1 MSVSLLLSEPDVT
14 VVLIVYNDAG
24 RLTRAARSVLTQS
37 LARVEVIV
45 VDDASTDTTPQ
56 VAAKLATERPD
67 RVRVITL
74 PENSGGCGRPRNVGI
89 EQARGRYVMFLDSDD
104 TLDPNACRNLLTVG
118 EETGADLV
126 SGRCVRVLPEQEQSW
141 YPYLYRE
148 SRVLD
153 NILDEPDLL
162 YDTLSTNKC
171 YRRDFLERED
181 LRFVDRLHYEDLLFS
196 AQAYVSARRI
206 AIIPHRVYNW
216 LVVPGAE
223 TLSITHRRAEL
234 RNFADRLEIHRRID
248 ATFRAHG
255 AGELARLKNV
265 KFINHDLLLY
275 LRELRSRDPEYRRE
289 FLELAGSYVGAIDPE
304 VFEECNQMTGIAGF
318 MIREGDVQAAMAAA
332 DHAPKKKSAHILSIE
347 PIEHDGRIYW
357 SEAALQTELGRRVLD
372 VTDLGIH
379 SGPLGALRLGGRL
392 SAMRREGRELFL
404 AGDVI
409 NPLGRIGADLEL
421 TGTLEIRDR
430 RRKGRA
436 FRVPVTLRRDEGR
449 IVWETRF
456 VPVRKIRPI
465 GLVDQTWGLWL
476 RVKAGEDTITVR
488 LTSTGTAH
496 EGVSV
501 PVRPRLT
508 RLVGDELEAYVA
520 ESGELALRTVG
531 HRFPARLTL
540 PLLRDAARTE
550 VGRKWWRRLM
560 CLEKAVLGR
569 LTSRATKIAVANRV
583 LVRLPVKK
591 GTVVFESHL
600 GAQYSDNPKYIHR
613 ELCARGTGHQAIWSY
628 EKSTRGFPK
637 DARLVKRGSWAYYR
651 ALARA
656 EFWVDNQGF
665 PAGLTKRR
673 QTTYIQTW
681 HGSAFK
687 RMGFDEPS
695 VKQSTK
701 AEQRRMRR
709 MVGRFDY
716 FLLRSEHDMRTLVKG
731 WHVTA
736 EPLRAGYPRNDPL
749 VTGGHP
755 DELVDLRRRLT
766 LEADGRTIV
775 LYAPT
780 FRTDEDG
787 RPAARFELPF
797 DLERFAR
804 ELGDT
809 HVLLVRAHYLSTAV
823 VPPGLRGTVIDVGDV
838 HDVTPLMLLADAL
851 VTDYSSVMFDY
862 ALRDR
867 PIIFYT
873 PDGEEYIAHR
883 RGAYFDLAEHAPG
896 PVVSDED
903 GLFAALGDLDSVHRD
918 HAERRRLFVERFG
931 EYDTGTAAKA
941 IVERFFAGGDR
952 G

>member
-1 MSVSLLLSEPDVT
+1 
-14 VVLIVYNDAG
+14 
-24 RLTRAARSVLTQS
+24 
-37 LARVEVIV
+37 
-45 VDDASTDTTPQ
+45 
-56 VAAKLATERPD
+56 
-67 RVRVITL
+67 
-74 PENSGGCGRPRNVGI
+74 
-89 EQARGRYVMFLDSDD
+89 
-104 TLDPNACRNLLTVG
+104 
-118 EETGADLV
+118 
-126 SGRCVRVLPEQEQSW
+126 
-141 YPYLYRE
+141 
-148 SRVLD
+148 
-153 NILDEPDLL
+153 
-162 YDTLSTNKC
+162 
-171 YRRDFLERED
+171 
-181 LRFVDRLHYEDLLFS
+181 
-196 AQAYVSARRI
+196 
-206 AIIPHRVYNW
+206 
-216 LVVPGAE
+216 
-223 TLSITHRRAEL
+223 
-234 RNFADRLEIHRRID
+234 
-248 ATFRAHG
+248 
-255 AGELARLKNV
+255 
-265 KFINHDLLLY
+265 
-275 LRELRSRDPEYRRE
+275 
-289 FLELAGSYVGAIDPE
+289 
-304 VFEECNQMTGIAGF
+304 
-318 MIREGDVQAAMAAA
+318 
-332 DHAPKKKSAHILSIE
+332 
-347 PIEHDGRIYW
+347 
-357 SEAALQTELGRRVLD
+357 
-372 VTDLGIH
+372 
-379 SGPLGALRLGGRL
+379 
-392 SAMRREGRELFL
+392 
-404 AGDVI
+404 
-409 NPLGRIGADLEL
+409 
-421 TGTLEIRDR
+421 
-430 RRKGRA
+430 
-436 FRVPVTLRRDEGR
+436 
-449 IVWETRF
+449 
-456 VPVRKIRPI
+456 
-465 GLVDQTWGLWL
+465 
-476 RVKAGEDTITVR
+476 
-488 LTSTGTAH
+488 
-496 EGVSV
+496 V

-508 RLVGDELEAYVA
+508 RIAGDELEAYVA

-531 HRFPARLTL
+531 RRFPARLTL
-540 PLLRDAARTE
+540 PLLRDAARTGL
-550 VGRKWWRRLM
+550 GRKLWRRLM
-560 CLEKAVLGR
+560 RVEKAVLGR

-613 ELCARGTGHQAIWSY
+613 ELRARGTGHQAIWSY
-628 EKSTRGFPK
+628 DKSTRDFPK

-695 VKQSTK
+695 VKRSTE

-709 MVGRFDY
+709 MIGRFDH
-716 FLLRSEHDMRTLVKG
+716 FLVRSEHDVRTLVKG
-731 WHVTA
+731 LGVTA
-736 EPLRAGYPRNDPL
+736 EPLRAGYPRNDAL
-749 VTGGHP
+749 VTGG
-755 DELVDLRRRLT
+755 DLEELADLRRRLMF
-766 LEADGRTIV
+766 EGDGRTVV

-823 VPPGLRGTVIDVGDV
+823 VPPGLRGTVIDVSDI

-873 PDGEEYIAHR
+873 PDGHEYVAHR

-896 PVVSDED
+896 PVVGDED
-903 GLFAALGDLDSVHRD
+903 GLLAALGDLDGVHRD

>member
-14 VVLIVYNDAG
+14 VIVIVYNDAG
-24 RLTRAARSVLTQS
+24 RLARAVRSVLAQS

-45 VDDASTDTTPQ
+45 VDDASTDATPH
-56 VAAKLATERPD
+56 VAEKLAADRPD

-104 TLDPNACRNLLTVG
+104 TLDPHACRNLVTAA
-118 EETGADLV
+118 EESGAELV
-126 SGRCVRVLPEQEQSW
+126 SGRCVRVQPEREQSW
-141 YPYLYRE
+141 YPSLYRE
-148 SRVLD
+148 SRVLE

-171 YRRDFLERED
+171 YRRDFLEREE

-196 AQAYVSARRI
+196 AQAYVSARQI

-216 LVVPGAE
+216 LVVPGAG

-255 AGELARLKNV
+255 AAELARLKNV

-275 LRELRSRDPEYRRE
+275 VRELRSRDPEYRRE
-289 FLELAGSYVGAIDPE
+289 FLALARSYLAAMDAA
-304 VFEECNQMTGIAGF
+304 VFEECNQMTAIAGF
-318 MIREGDVQAAMAAA
+318 MMRLGDLDAAMAAA
-332 DHAPKKKSAHILSIE
+332 DHAPKKKGAPTLSIE
-347 PIEHDGRIYW
+347 PVEHEGRVYW
-357 SEAALQTELGRRVLD
+357 SDAALENEFARSILD

-379 SGPLGALRLGGRL
+379 SAPLGTLRLGGRL
-392 SAMRREGRELFL
+392 SAMRQEGRDLFL

-409 NPLGRIGADLEL
+409 NPLGRIGAATEL

-430 RRKGRA
+430 RREGRA
-436 FRVPVTLRRDEGR
+436 FRVPVTLRREGDR
-449 IVWETRF
+449 ILWEARF

-476 RVKAGEDTITVR
+476 RVKAGEDTIRVR

-496 EGVSV
+496 DGIAV

-508 RLVGDELEAYVA
+508 RITGDRLEAYVA

-531 HRFPARLTL
+531 RGFPARITL
-540 PLLRDAARTE
+540 PLLRNAARTE
-550 VGRKWWRRLM
+550 LGRKWWRRLM
-560 CLEKAVLGR
+560 RVEKAVLGR
-569 LTSRATKIAVANRV
+569 LTARATKIAVFNRV
-583 LVRLPVKK
+583 LVRLPIKK

-600 GAQYSDNPKYIHR
+600 GTQYSDNPKYIHR
-613 ELCARGTGHQAIWSY
+613 ELRERGTPHQAIWSY
-628 EKSTRGFPK
+628 KESTRGFPA
-637 DARLVKRGSWAYYR
+637 DAKLVKRASWAYYR

-665 PAGLTKRR
+665 PEGLTKRR
-673 QTTYIQTW
+673 RTTYVQTW

-687 RMGFDEPS
+687 RMGFDEPK
-695 VKQSTK
+695 VKQST
-701 AEQRRMRR
+701 EREHRRLRRMI
-709 MVGRFDY
+709 GRFDH
-716 FLLRSEHDMRTLVKG
+716 FVVRSEHDVRTLVPG
-731 WHVTA
+731 LGVTA

-749 VTGGHP
+749 VTGGDP
-755 DELVDLRRRLT
+755 EELAELRRRLR
-766 LEADGRTIV
+766 LEDDGRTVV

-780 FRTDEDG
+780 FRTDEGG
-787 RPAARFELPF
+787 RPATRFELPF

-804 ELGDT
+804 ELGDS

-838 HDVTPLMLLADAL
+838 HDVTPLFLLADAL

-867 PIIFYT
+867 PMIFYT
-873 PDGEEYIAHR
+873 PDGDDYVAR
-883 RGAYFDLAEHAPG
+883 QRGAYFNLAEHAPG
-896 PVVSDED
+896 PVVGDED
-903 GLFAALGDLDSVHRD
+903 GLFAALGDLEGVHRD
-918 HAERRRLFVERFG
+918 HADRRRLFVERFG

-941 IVERFFAGGDR
+941 IVERFFAGGNR

>member
-14 VVLIVYNDAG
+14 VVVIVYNDAG
-24 RLTRAARSVLTQS
+24 RLARAVRSVLAQS

-45 VDDASTDTTPQ
+45 VDDASTDATPQ
-56 VAAKLATERPD
+56 VAGKLAAGRPD
-67 RVRVITL
+67 RVRAITL

-104 TLDPNACRNLLTVG
+104 TLDPNACRNLVVAA

-126 SGRCVRVLPEQEQSW
+126 SGRCVRVLPELEQSW
-141 YPYLYRE
+141 YPSLYRE
-148 SRVLD
+148 SRVLE

-171 YRRDFLERED
+171 YRRDFLEREN

-216 LVVPGAE
+216 LVVPGGQ

-234 RNFADRLEIHRRID
+234 QNFADRLEIHRRID

-275 LRELRSRDPEYRRE
+275 LRELRSRDPEYRRD
-289 FLELAGSYVGAIDPE
+289 FLALARSYLVAMDATI
-304 VFEECNQMTGIAGF
+304 FEDCNQMTAIGGF
-318 MIREGDVQAAMAAA
+318 MMREGDVEAAMAAA
-332 DHAPKKKSAHILSIE
+332 DHAPKKNGAPTLSIA
-347 PIEHDGRIYW
+347 PVEHEGRIYW
-357 SEAALQTELGRRVLD
+357 SDAALDTELGRRILD
-372 VTDLGIH
+372 VTDLGLH
-379 SGPLGALRLGGRL
+379 SAPLGTIRVAGRV

-409 NPLGRIGADLEL
+409 NPLGRIDAGLEL
-421 TGTLEIRDR
+421 TGKLEIRDR

-436 FRVPVTLRRDEGR
+436 FRVPVTLRREGER
-449 IVWETRF
+449 ILWETRF
-456 VPVRKIRPI
+456 VPVRKIRPL

-476 RVKAGEDTITVR
+476 QVKAGEETITVR
-488 LTSTGTAH
+488 VTSTGTEH
-496 EGVSV
+496 DGVAM

-508 RLVGDELEAYVA
+508 RIAGDHLEAYVA

-531 HRFPARLTL
+531 RGFPARITL
-540 PLLRDAARTE
+540 PLLRDAARTGL
-550 VGRKWWRRLM
+550 GRTWWRRLM
-560 CLEKAVLGR
+560 RVEKAVLGR
-569 LTSRATKIAVANRV
+569 LTGRATKIAVFNRV

-600 GAQYSDNPKYIHR
+600 GTQYSDNPKYIHR
-613 ELCARGTGHQAIWSY
+613 ELGRRGTDHQAIWSY
-628 EKSTRGFPK
+628 DKSPRGFPP
-637 DARLVKRGSWAYYR
+637 DARLVRRGSWAYYR

-665 PAGLTKRR
+665 PAGIIRRR

-695 VKQSTK
+695 VKQSTLT
-701 AEQRRMRR
+701 EQRRLRQMI
-709 MVGRFDY
+709 GRFDH
-716 FLLRSEHDMRTLVKG
+716 FLVRSEHDVRTLVKG
-731 WHVTA
+731 LGVTA

-749 VTGGHP
+749 VTGGDP
-755 DELVDLRRRLT
+755 EELAELRRRLR
-766 LEADGRTIV
+766 LEDDGRTVV

-797 DLERFAR
+797 DLDRFAR

-851 VTDYSSVMFDY
+851 ITDYSSVMFDY

-867 PIIFYT
+867 PMIFYT
-873 PDGEEYIAHR
+873 PDGEEYVAHQ

-896 PVVSDED
+896 PVVGDED
-903 GLFAALGDLDSVHRD
+903 GLFAALADLDGVQHD

>member
-14 VVLIVYNDAG
+14 VVVIVYNDAG
-24 RLTRAARSVLTQS
+24 RLARAVRSVLGQS
-37 LARVEVIV
+37 LARVDVVV
-45 VDDASTDTTPQ
+45 VDDASTDASPQ
-56 VAAKLATERPD
+56 VAGRLAATRPD
-67 RVRVITL
+67 RVRVVTL

-89 EQARGRYVMFLDSDD
+89 EHARGRYVMFLDSDD
-104 TLDPNACRNLLTVG
+104 TLDPHACRNLVTAA
-118 EETGADLV
+118 EESGAELV
-126 SGRCVRVLPEQEQSW
+126 AGRCVRVLPEQEQSW
-141 YPYLYRE
+141 YPSLYRE
-148 SRVLD
+148 SRVLA
-153 NILDEPDLL
+153 NIREDPDLL

-171 YRRDFLERED
+171 YRRDFLEREG

-196 AQAYVSARRI
+196 AQAYVGARKI

-216 LVVPGAE
+216 LVIPRGE

-248 ATFRAHG
+248 ATFRSHG
-255 AGELARLKNV
+255 ATELARLKNV

-275 LRELRSRDPEYRRE
+275 LRELRSRDPEYRQE
-289 FLELAGSYVGAIDPE
+289 FLKLARSYLAGIDAE
-304 VFEECNQMTGIAGF
+304 VFEECNQMPAIGAF
-318 MIREGDVQAAMAAA
+318 MMLQGDLEAAMAAA
-332 DHAPKKKSAHILSIE
+332 DHAPKRSGSPILSIE
-347 PIEHDGRIYW
+347 PVEREGRIYW
-357 SEAALQTELGRRVLD
+357 SGAFLETEVGRRTLD

-379 SGPLGALRLGGRL
+379 SAPLSTLHLGGRL
-392 SAMRREGRELFL
+392 TTMRQEGPDLLL

-409 NPLGRIGADLEL
+409 NPLGRIADVEPS
-421 TGTLEIRDR
+421 GTLEIRDR

-436 FRVPVTLRRDEGR
+436 FRVPVTLRYEDDR
-449 IVWETRF
+449 IGWQARF
-456 VPVRKIRPI
+456 VPIRKIRPI

-476 RVKAGEDTITVR
+476 RMKTGEDTITVR
-488 LTSTGTAH
+488 LTSTETAH
-496 EGVSV
+496 DGIAV
-501 PVRPRLT
+501 PVRPRLS
-508 RLVGDELEAYVA
+508 RIVGDHMEAYVA
-520 ESGELALRTVG
+520 ESGELALRIVG
-531 HRFPARLTL
+531 RRFPARITL
-540 PLLRDAARTE
+540 PLLRRAARTGP
-550 VGRKWWRRLM
+550 GRSWWQSLM
-560 CLEKAVLGR
+560 RAEKAVLGR
-569 LTSRATKIAVANRV
+569 LASRATKIAVSNRI

-613 ELCARGTGHQAIWSY
+613 ELRDRGTSHQAIWSY
-628 EKSTRGFPK
+628 DKSVQGFPA
-637 DARLVKRGSWAYYR
+637 DAKLVRRGSWAYYR

-656 EFWVDNQGF
+656 EFWVDNQGL

-687 RMGFDEPS
+687 RMGFDEPT
-695 VKQSTK
+695 VKASTEK
-701 AEQRRMRR
+701 EHLRLRQMI
-709 MVGRFDY
+709 GRFDH
-716 FLLRSEHDMRTLVKG
+716 FLVRSEHDVRTLVKG
-731 WHVTA
+731 LGVTA

-749 VTGGHP
+749 ITGGDP
-755 DELVDLRRRLT
+755 EEVAELRRRLR
-766 LEADGRTIV
+766 LEDDGRTVV

-804 ELGDT
+804 ELGDS

-823 VPPGLRGTVIDVGDV
+823 VPPGLRGTVIDVGNV
-838 HDVTPLMLLADAL
+838 HDVTPLFLIADAL

-867 PIIFYT
+867 PMIFYT
-873 PDGEEYIAHR
+873 PDGDDYVAR
-883 RGAYFDLAEHAPG
+883 QRGAYFDLAEHAPG
-896 PVVSDED
+896 PVVGDED
-903 GLFAALGDLDSVHRD
+903 GLFAALGDLDGVHRD
-918 HAERRRLFVERFG
+918 HADRRRLFVERFG